1 LTIDVGT
8 KLGRYEICSKI
19 GEGGMGEVYLA
30 EDAQLHRKVALKV
43 LPTDLA
49 ANQDRMRRFIQEAQA
64 AAALNHPNIAHIYE
78 IGESDGTNFIAME
91 YIEGVTLRE
100 KIHQE
105 RTELSKLLRFLQHA
119 AEGLARAHAAGIVHR
134 DLKPDNIMVTR
145 DGHAKIVDFGLAK
158 LIERQPMPGGLSGE
172 AATAVMPQHSTP
184 GTVMGTVGYMSPE
197 QAQGKTNEIDQRS
210 DIFSFGCILFEAVTG
225 HKAFEGKDAIDSLNK
240 IIREPAAPISDFR
253 PDLPNHLQRIVRRC
267 LAKDPEDRYQTIKD
281 VAIELRDLRHELAAE
296 RGLDVKVT
304 PAAVTN
310 ATGEPGTKEEASQTA
325 ADPISGSTSYK
336 GPSTSSHPSSA
347 EYIVSGIKQHKL
359 ALVIALLVLVGG
371 AVGLGSYLRTKQVVI
386 ESIAVMPF
394 VNESGNA
401 DVEYL
406 SDGMTETLINSLSQ
420 IPNLSVKARSSVF
433 RYKGKELDLKKVAS
447 ELNVQAIL
455 TGRVVQR
462 GGQLTLNLE
471 LIDAQTE
478 NILWGNRYERK
489 SSDLVA
495 LQSEIARDVSNKL
508 KPKLSGAD
516 AAKVEKNYT
525 ANAEAYQLYLKGRFY
540 GSKRTAKDAQKS
552 IEYFQQAAAI
562 DSNYALAYAGLAES
576 NWFLALYS
584 YPQVN
589 EVVPKARELALKA
602 LELDNSLA
610 EPHSVLG
617 VICNTYDHDFACMER
632 EQKRAI
638 ELNPNYSE
646 GHRRYGLL
654 LQNLGRFEEA
664 SIAIRRALEID
675 PLSPVTNQQN
685 AQLLFYERKYE
696 ESETQS
702 KKNVELD
709 PNFWYA
715 HWQLFYVYRMKRDYA
730 SAVEELAKVQDA
742 RGEPDAAKLIRE
754 SFAGGDW
761 QGFLRSITGEHT
773 RLKLYPYFVAT
784 FFAELGEKDKAFA
797 MLNEAIETKDQHTA
811 QMKVDPYMDPL
822 RDDPRFQEVLKKAGF
837 PE

>member
-1 LTIDVGT
+1 MKRCPQCNRTESDDALVFCRADGTALISDSGPVGT
-8 KLGRYEICSKI
+8 EAGTVKFTSAPVSSEIETS
-19 GEGGMGEVYLA
+19 
-30 EDAQLHRKVALKV
+30 V
-43 LPTDLA
+43 LPHTSTSPEI
-49 ANQDRMRRFIQEAQA
+49 NRGTGPTT
-64 AAALNHPNIAHIYE
+64 ALSATQQP
-78 IGESDGTNFIAME
+78 GT
-91 YIEGVTLRE
+91 TR
-100 KIHQE
+100 
-105 RTELSKLLRFLQHA
+105 ELSKPKRRGLVFAAILLVVIVTA
-119 AEGLARAHAAGIVHR
+119 AAGYFYFSRNH
-134 DLKPDNIMVTR
+134 K
-145 DGHAKIVDFGLAK
+145 
-158 LIERQPMPGGLSGE
+158 
-172 AATAVMPQHSTP
+172 TA
-184 GTVMGTVGYMSPE
+184 
-197 QAQGKTNEIDQRS
+197 
-210 DIFSFGCILFEAVTG
+210 
-225 HKAFEGKDAIDSLNK
+225 
-240 IIREPAAPISDFR
+240 
-253 PDLPNHLQRIVRRC
+253 
-267 LAKDPEDRYQTIKD
+267 
-281 VAIELRDLRHELAAE
+281 
-296 RGLDVKVT
+296 
-304 PAAVTN
+304 
-310 ATGEPGTKEEASQTA
+310 
-325 ADPISGSTSYK
+325 
-336 GPSTSSHPSSA
+336 
-347 EYIVSGIKQHKL
+347 
-359 ALVIALLVLVGG
+359 
-371 AVGLGSYLRTKQVVI
+371 I

-433 RYKGKELDLKKVAS
+433 RYKGKEIDPKKIAA

-462 GGQLTLNLE
+462 GDQLTLNLE

-489 SSDLVA
+489 SSELVA

-508 KPKLSGAD
+508 KTKLSGAD

-552 IEYFQQAAAI
+552 IEYFQQAVAI
-562 DSNYALAYAGLAES
+562 DPNYALAYAGLAES

-602 LELDNSLA
+602 LELDSSLA
-610 EPHSVLG
+610 EPHSILG
-617 VICNTYDHDFACMER
+617 VICLNYDHDFACMER
-632 EQKRAI
+632 ETKRAI
-638 ELNPNYSE
+638 ELNPNYAE

-654 LQNLGRFEEA
+654 LYDLGRFEE
-664 SIAIRRALEID
+664 SRIALRRALEID
-675 PLSPVTNQQN
+675 SLSPVTNQSY

-702 KKNVELD
+702 KKNIELD

-754 SFAGGDW
+754 SFAKDDW
-761 QGFLRSITGEHT
+761 QGFLRQITEQRS

-797 MLNEAIETKDQHTA
+797 MLNEAIETKDQHTQ
-811 QMKVDPYMDPL
+811 QMKVDPYMNSL